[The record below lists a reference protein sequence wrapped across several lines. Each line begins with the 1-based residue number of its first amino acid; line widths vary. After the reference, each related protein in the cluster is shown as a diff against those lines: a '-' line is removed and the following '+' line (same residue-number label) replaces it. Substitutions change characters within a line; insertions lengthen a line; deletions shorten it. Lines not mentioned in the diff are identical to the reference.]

1 MSPSH
6 SGRAWGEPPARSAS
20 TGSEVHWPRAPLWG
34 QHTRLGKLSPKGAP
48 PPVVPRPVLGIPEL
62 RVSPAACRQA
72 VTRSRSSSAARRSP
86 GTQGTAAVAVR
97 AMGLSS
103 EGLGG
108 GAWSARAGGRAGG
121 ARSVAPGDGRTPFI
135 HGWGGKF
142 AAQEAGKFPELLLV
156 LRSGR
161 RRGPAPWGS
170 WK

>member
-1 MSPSH
+1 MSPSN
-6 SGRAWGEPPARSAS
+6 SGCAWGEPPARSAS

-34 QHTRLGKLSPKGAP
+34 QHTRLGELSPRVP
-48 PPVVPRPVLGIPEL
+48 HVVPRPVLGIPEL

-142 AAQEAGKFPELLLV
+142 AAPEAGKFPEVLLV